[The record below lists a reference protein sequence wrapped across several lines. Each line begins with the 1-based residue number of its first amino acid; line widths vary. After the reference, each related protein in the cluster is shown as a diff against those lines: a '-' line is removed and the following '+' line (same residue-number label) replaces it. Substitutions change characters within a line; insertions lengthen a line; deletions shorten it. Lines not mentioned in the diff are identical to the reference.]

1 MQYGQAGGGP
11 KDKKSSE
18 CHMPMA
24 TYQKKRTLAELGIR
38 KNVEQGQDDISLNPV
53 QTCETCTISLTSG
66 VSPTKSTLLTGT
78 WHRPRAHIQECV
90 QLNSR
95 VLPLPSPEG
104 SGGGQPPSALSK
116 TSRTSLKWTD
126 DLRLRTR
133 QLHSWV
139 LERAHARARPGC
151 VSLHPKT

>member
-1 MQYGQAGGGP
+1 MGGCVISYYAIWTSGRGS
-11 KDKKSSE
+11 KRKKNSE

-24 TYQKKRTLAELGIR
+24 TYQKRELSLNWASG
-38 KNVEQGQDDISLNPV
+38 KSNELVEQGQDDISLNPV
-53 QTCETCTISLTSG
+53 QTRETCKISLTSG

-95 VLPLPSPEG
+95 VLPSPSPEG
-104 SGGGQPPSALSK
+104 SSSGPPPSALSK

-126 DLRLRTR
+126 DLRLR
-133 QLHSWV
+133 
-139 LERAHARARPGC
+139 GC
-151 VSLHPKT
+151 RMDSTIT